1 MKKELNCNFVEEE
14 ENSDFDDFI
23 DYNELEE
30 EREIVDET
38 INNNENIK
46 NSDVYQYF
54 TNILTFLKNNNPN
67 IIDNFY
73 NSLNIN
79 DKNNLENLM
88 HTRQVKIKYK
98 NEEYSVPR
106 RTLHIIRNNSSQ

>member
-54 TNILTFLKNNNPN
+54 TNTLNFLKNYNQGL
-67 IIDNFY
+67 IDNFY
-73 NSLNIN
+73 NSLNNN
-79 DKNNLENLM
+79 DKKTLENLL
-88 HTRQVKIKYK
+88 HTRQVKINYK
-98 NEEYSVPR
+98 NEEYSIPR
-106 RTLHIIRNNSSQ
+106 RTVKIRRNITPQ